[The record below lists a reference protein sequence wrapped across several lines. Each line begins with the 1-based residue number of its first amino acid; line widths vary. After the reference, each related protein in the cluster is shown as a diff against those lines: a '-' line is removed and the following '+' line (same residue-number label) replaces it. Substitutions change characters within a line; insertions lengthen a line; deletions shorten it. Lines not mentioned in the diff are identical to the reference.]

1 MESNTSRVL
10 DRLRGW
16 PWLAL
21 ALVALLGVLNLA
33 PGQAGVL
40 LWSLSKLTLA
50 AWLGY
55 WIDRSLFQNSRP
67 HQVLEA
73 AMAPGATLPQVLI
86 AAAVML
92 RRALLVLA
100 TILGLGLGV

>member
-1 MESNTSRVL
+1 MESILSRVL
-10 DRLRGW
+10 DRLRAW

-21 ALVALLGVLNLA
+21 ATLTLLGVLILA
-33 PGQAGVL
+33 PAQAGVL

-55 WIDRSLFQNSRP
+55 WIDRSLFRNARP

-73 AMAPGATLPQVLI
+73 AMAPDATLPQVLI

-92 RRALLVLA
+92 RRALLILA
-100 TILGLGLGV
+100 AILGLGLGV